1 MELIKAA
8 PGSAASESFDELAKR
23 PIAQPLGAVE
33 HDALLAASLRQVLHS
48 LCLACSC
55 WALHAAPLDVVKS
68 DGEYEEA
75 LLSEG
80 GHHKPLVAAK
90 VLVPV
95 LKAALNHPERLTQ
108 VCNMRFL

>member
-1 MELIKAA
+1 MELIKAT

-33 HDALLAASLRQVLHS
+33 HDALLAASLRQVLHR
-48 LCLACSC
+48 LCLARSR
-55 WALHAAPLDVVKS
+55 WALHAAPLDVVKG

-95 LKAALNHPERLTQ
+95 LKAALNHPEQLPQ